1 MAGLARCYPGWACG
15 GFISLNTLPRP
26 QFLGSGLLR
35 PYFFLHSFFS
45 AFSFLLQSTFSLATA
60 EEVVARPAS
69 IERDT
74 IRAETTETK
83 LFMYSP
89 KKSGLRETAQPFDSK
104 AYADL
109 NSALFNGR
117 VKKKLV

>member
-1 MAGLARCYPGWACG
+1 
-15 GFISLNTLPRP
+15 
-26 QFLGSGLLR
+26 
-35 PYFFLHSFFS
+35 
-45 AFSFLLQSTFSLATA
+45 LLQSTFSLATA

-89 KKSGLRETAQPFDSK
+89 KKVD
-104 AYADL
+104 
-109 NSALFNGR
+109 
-117 VKKKLV
+117 